1 MERGIVSFHRDVEGD
16 WVAQLE
22 CGHGQ
27 HVRHRPPFQL
37 RPWVD
42 DPDGRASR
50 LGTPLECPLCDRA
63 EVPDD
68 LGPVRAS
75 VTWDE
80 QTMPSAMLGA
90 HRLGASRW
98 AVLRVLTGR
107 VRFVL
112 TGEAGTSH
120 VLEAGAVQGIPPDVP
135 HRLEVLGP
143 VRLTIDFFSVPG
155 SDSGPSSDGERVDE
169 GGGEPGEASDD
180 EMGDEGG
187 DPACWAGLVCEEC
200 GAVVGPDPHRPGCPN
215 AGAEGVSEY
224 DMR

>member
-1 MERGIVSFHRDVEGD
+1 MERGIVSFHQDVEGD
-16 WVAQLE
+16 WVARLE
-22 CGHGQ
+22 CGHRQ
-27 HVRHRPPFQL
+27 HVRHRPPFLL

-50 LGTPLECPLCDRA
+50 LGTPLQCPLCDRA

-80 QTMPSAMLGA
+80 QTLPPAMLGE
-90 HRLGASRW
+90 HRLGTSRW
-98 AVLRVLTGR
+98 GVLRVLTGR

-112 TGEAGTSH
+112 TGDADVSH
-120 VLEAGAVQGIPPDVP
+120 LLEAGATQAIPPGVP

-143 VRLTIDFFSVPG
+143 VRLTIDFFAVPG
-155 SDSGPSSDGERVDE
+155 SERPPSGGEEAAGE
-169 GGGEPGEASDD
+169 GGDEPGDVADD
-180 EMGDEGG
+180 EGDEGG

-215 AGAEGVSEY
+215 AEAEGVSEY